1 MQPIY
6 IKNKTIFGFDKD
18 AFKKYFLNTWW
29 LFLEKVCRMLF
40 GLFIGVW
47 LARYLGPVRL
57 GIFSYAQSFVGI
69 FSAFSNLGLDTIV
82 IRELV
87 KDRNKKDIILGT
99 GFILKLN
106 GTILVFLLISLTL
119 NFIQNDQ
126 YTNLL
131 IFIIAGG
138 LFFQTLT
145 IVEAYFYAQVLS
157 KFLVWSRLF
166 ALLISSCIKII
177 LLLLK
182 ASLMAFAFVSIL
194 DMALSGLG
202 LIYFYK
208 KLNNQLSRW
217 RFNFSLAIE
226 LLINSFP
233 ILLASFGYL
242 LYTYMD
248 RILLEKFVNSREVGY
263 YSVAIFIV
271 RSFFWI
277 PLIISNS
284 LFPSIIQYKKKSK
297 NLYHKRILSF
307 YRLQLYISILFVL
320 FILFF
325 GDSIVTILYGQSYF
339 QSIPILKIYAFV
351 AIIEALGQATGRW
364 YLVENLQL
372 QRSINYLIGGIL
384 NIFLDVLLIPKYGS
398 IGAAIATF
406 ISYFVAIVLMDFALP
421 RTRNNFY
428 FIIKSLSPL

>member
-82 IRELV
+82 VRELV

-99 GFILKLN
+99 GFILKLS
-106 GTILVFLLISLTL
+106 GTILVFLLIGLTL
-119 NFIQNDQ
+119 NFIQNDH

-131 IFIIAGG
+131 IFIIASG
-138 LFFQTLT
+138 LFFQALT

-182 ASLMAFAFVSIL
+182 ASLIAFAFVSIL
-194 DMALSGLG
+194 DMAISGLG
-202 LIYFYK
+202 LVYFYK
-208 KLNNQLSRW
+208 KLNNQLSTW

-297 NLYHKRILSF
+297 NLYQKRILLF

-320 FILFF
+320 FIFFF

-406 ISYFVAIVLMDFALP
+406 ISYFVAIVLMDFARP
-421 RTRNNFY
+421 QTRNNFY
-428 FIIKSLSPL
+428 FIIKSFSPI